1 MNMMKEIENRI
12 EQAPYGTA
20 FVISD
25 FTDLCDY
32 KTAQKSLERLVGA
45 KKIRKPMW
53 GIYDKPAYSTL
64 IAQYA
69 APHIDNIAKAIAR
82 NYNWNIVPSGV
93 HALNMLGLSTQ
104 VPYTYEY
111 VSNGPYRTYNID
123 TVHISFYHRNNKE
136 INGLSYKNAL
146 VIQALKAIGK
156 DNITDRDR
164 SKISSSLNQKEKQLF
179 LKEARFTTSWI
190 YREIKIICKEKEEK
204 HV

>member
-93 HALNMLGLSTQ
+93 HALNILGLSTQ

-123 TVHISFYHRNNKE
+123 TMHIAFHHRNNKE

-146 VIQALKAIGK
+146 IVQALKAIGK
-156 DNITDRDR
+156 DNITE
-164 SKISSSLNQKEKQLF
+164 KEKRILSSN
-179 LKEARFTTSWI
+179 LSSDEKKVLLSEARFTTSWI
-190 YREIKIICKEKEEK
+190 YSIIKQICTQE
-204 HV
+204 